1 MNRMTLQSGEFYG
14 NTRICRAVP
23 DFKLLD
29 VSYEAGSRFPKH
41 SHQCAFFSV
50 MLRGAMVINYGRQT
64 LDVNPSAVAFN
75 AADQQHWNAI
85 PSGGARFLILE
96 VAADLLTR
104 VDGHEP
110 FFSDSTIFNSG
121 ELAWLG
127 TRLYREGLQ
136 DDAVSPI
143 AIEGLGL
150 EMVAALFRLNDQPKG
165 GLPKWFVQAG
175 ELIHDQ
181 FIEPLSVSDIANRV
195 DVHPVHLARTFRK
208 HFGCSIGD
216 YIRKLRV
223 ERACHQLSSTR
234 LSLAEIAVQAGFY
247 DQGHLTRIFK
257 RLTGTTPGRY
267 RTQFS
272 KLPVTKTDRA
282 RSASDTDDS

>member
-1 MNRMTLQSGEFYG
+1 MNRMTLRAGQFYG
-14 NTRICRAVP
+14 HTRICRAVP
-23 DFKLLD
+23 GFKLLD

-50 MLRGAMVINYGRQT
+50 MLQGAMVINYGRQT
-64 LDVNPSAVAFN
+64 LDVHPSAVAFN

-85 PSGGARFLILE
+85 PSRGARFMILE
-96 VAADLLTR
+96 VAPHLLTR
-104 VDGHEP
+104 VDGHQP
-110 FFSDSTIFNSG
+110 FLSDSTIFNSG

-127 TRLYREGLQ
+127 TRLYREGSQ
-136 DDAVSPI
+136 DDAVSQI

-150 EMVAALFRLNDQPKG
+150 EMVAALFRLNNQLKGAQPR
-165 GLPKWFVQAG
+165 WFRQAR

-181 FIEPLSVSDIANRV
+181 FTEPISVSNIASTV

-216 YIRKLRV
+216 YIRRLRV
-223 ERACHQLSSTR
+223 ERACHEISTTG
-234 LSLAEIAVQAGFY
+234 LSLAEIAGRSGFY

-257 RLTGTTPGRY
+257 RFTGTTPLKY
-267 RTQFS
+267 RTRFS
-272 KLPVTKTDRA
+272 KLHLDGDLR
-282 RSASDTDDS
+282 DG